1 MSKEEF
7 FTRIVLSYKSLLSS
21 GTGAPCLRVFC
32 QVYHVAYRDFLCW
45 ASTREVA
52 SGILEIERRKRRK
65 QKMQDALTETGSCVS
80 VEKPDTL
87 QKHLLYPLQFIGG
100 RQDSCVEPVIPSNPS
115 SRQPDRIILH
125 DIHITFPN
133 GVMVSVG
140 EGDAM
145 GIRSLIH
152 GSNLNI
158 Y

>member
-1 MSKEEF
+1 MSKEVF

-21 GTGAPCLRVFC
+21 GTGAPCLRLYC

-45 ASTREVA
+45 ASTREIA

-65 QKMQDALTETGSCVS
+65 QKMQDVPVETGSCVS
-80 VEKPDTL
+80 LEKPDTF
-87 QKHLLYPLQFIGG
+87 QKHLFYPLQFIGG
-100 RQDSCVEPVIPSNPS
+100 RQESCVESVIPSNPS
-115 SRQPDRIILH
+115 CRQTDRIILH

-140 EGDAM
+140 KGDAM

-152 GSNLNI
+152 GSNLHI